1 METALVF
8 WGGVDGGS
16 PGREALDAAINDLRR
31 VLVGVSVHT
40 TDVAEMLTALK
51 DGTILA
57 FNDIADAASS
67 TTQPQSSE
75 EEPEPCFDEAQQAV
89 IERAARQ
96 AFAAADQL
104 AKRPPDY
111 PQALATLQSAANGV
125 KAVKGRAPG
134 QAKLRSA
141 VDTLD
146 VVMTG
151 VRAYLA
157 PVEALIAEA
166 SEAATKIAGEA
177 IAAADMS
184 YRGPFAEGEE
194 EAGSTAYG
202 PSPGAEGAPT

>member
-1 METALVF
+1 MF
-8 WGGVDGGS
+8 WRGVDGGS
-16 PGREALDAAINDLRR
+16 PGRDALAGAISDLQR

-40 TDVAEMLTALK
+40 TDVAEVLTALK

-67 TTQPQSSE
+67 TTQPESSGD
-75 EEPEPCFDEAQQAV
+75 EPEPCFEEAQQAV

-96 AFAAADQL
+96 AFAAADEL

-111 PQALATLQSAANGV
+111 SHALATLQSAANAV
-125 KAVKGRAPG
+125 KTVKGRAPG
-134 QAKLRSA
+134 QAKLKTA

-166 SEAATKIAGEA
+166 SEAATRIADGA

-194 EAGSTAYG
+194 EAASTGSG
-202 PSPGAEGAPT
+202 PSTGAQGAPT